1 MPTTGLDNFYHVTAT
16 LKEPVFPTK
25 PAYTLVLTAS
35 AGYCKHTIR
44 YYAYTIR
51 NTTTHA
57 SYYAYTIRYCN
68 YTTINTIV

>member
-35 AGYCKHTIR
+35 AGY
-44 YYAYTIR
+44 YAYTIR
-51 NTTTHA
+51 VTTTHA
-57 SYYAYTIRYCN
+57 SYYVYTIRYCN